1 MPFGELRYLKRD
13 LLRPVFYDVAGF
25 PVEMPDSPQNTFSP
39 PPGVVSRRRIL
50 LLQLFSE
57 FFVMKCSFYGC
68 LFLLFSWEEAPASI
82 WYLRSSF

>member
-1 MPFGELRYLKRD
+1 MPFGELCYLKRD

-25 PVEMPDSPQNTFSP
+25 PVEMPDPLEDAPPPQ
-39 PPGVVSRRRIL
+39 PGVVLAKGIL

-57 FFVMKCSFYGC
+57 FFVMKCSLYGC